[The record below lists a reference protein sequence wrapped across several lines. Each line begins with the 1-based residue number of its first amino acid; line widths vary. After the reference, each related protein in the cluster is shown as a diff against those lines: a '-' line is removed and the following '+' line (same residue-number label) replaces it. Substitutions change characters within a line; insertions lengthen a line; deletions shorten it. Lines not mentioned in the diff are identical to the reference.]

1 MRKDS
6 AIQEKA
12 GENEALAEEKRRQE
26 EESENTVERMQLAH
40 SVEADQL
47 VTEHSGEIEDLR
59 VELELKESLAA
70 TKDALV
76 NSKETRI
83 TR

>member
-40 SVEADQL
+40 SVEADQI
-47 VTEHSGEIEDLR
+47 SM
-59 VELELKESLAA
+59 ES
-70 TKDALV
+70 DASEEV
-76 NSKETRI
+76 SSSIQIANCDYTHNDACI
-83 TR
+83 